1 MKKNLMTVVI
11 LALVFANFVL
21 TAIMMFTIVPTTQK
35 ANELITRV
43 CEAIDLELNRGAA
56 TGLNNLPID
65 QIATY
70 NVSAGEKMT
79 INLADG
85 DHYAL
90 VAVALSVNKESERYI
105 DSNTTILTEQEAI
118 IKNTIN
124 QVIRQYSKE
133 DLLKNSEKVQEVQD
147 EICKSLQKT
156 YGADYI
162 VGVNFATLTVQ

>member
-35 ANELITRV
+35 ANELITKV
-43 CEAIDLELNRGAA
+43 CEAIDLELNSGAA
-56 TGLNNLPID
+56 TGLSNLPID

-70 NVSAGEKMT
+70 NVSSGEKMT
-79 INLADG
+79 VNLAGG
-85 DHYAL
+85 DNYAL
-90 VAVALSVNKESERYI
+90 VAVALSVNKESERYKEA
-105 DSNTTILTEQEAI
+105 TTEILTEQEAI

-124 QVIRQYSKE
+124 QIIRQYTKDE
-133 DLLKNSEKVQEVQD
+133 FLENTQEVQD

-156 YGADYI
+156 YGVDYI
-162 VGVNFATLTVQ
+162 VGVNFSTLTVQ

>member
-11 LALVFANFVL
+11 LAMVFANFVL

-43 CEAIDLELNRGAA
+43 CEAIDLELNSGAA
-56 TGLNNLPID
+56 TGLSNLPID

-70 NVSAGEKMT
+70 NVSSGEKMT
-79 INLADG
+79 INLAGG
-85 DHYAL
+85 DNYAL
-90 VAVALSVNKESERYI
+90 VAVALSVNKESERYKEAT
-105 DSNTTILTEQEAI
+105 TTILTDQEAI

-124 QVIRQYSKE
+124 QIIRQYSKDE
-133 DLLKNSEKVQEVQD
+133 LLENSQEVQD

-156 YGADYI
+156 YGVDYI

>member
-1 MKKNLMTVVI
+1 MKKNLMTVII

-35 ANELITRV
+35 ANELITKV
-43 CEAIDLELNRGAA
+43 CEAIDLELNSGAA
-56 TGLNNLPID
+56 SGLSNLPID

-70 NVSAGEKMT
+70 NVSGGEKMT
-79 INLADG
+79 INLAD

-90 VAVALSVNKESERYI
+90 VAVSLSINKESERYK
-105 DSNTTILTEQEAI
+105 DATTEILTEQESI

-133 DLLKNSEKVQEVQD
+133 DLKNSEKVQD

-156 YGADYI
+156 YGTDYI

>member
-43 CEAIDLELNRGAA
+43 CEAIDLELSSGAA

-70 NVSAGEKMT
+70 NVSSGEKMT
-79 INLADG
+79 INLAGG
-85 DHYAL
+85 DNYAL
-90 VAVALSVNKESERYI
+90 VSVALSVNKESERYK
-105 DSNTTILTEQEAI
+105 DATTTILTEQEAI

-124 QVIRQYSKE
+124 QIIRQYTKDE
-133 DLLKNSEKVQEVQD
+133 FLENTQEVQD

-156 YGADYI
+156 YGADYV
-162 VGVNFATLTVQ
+162 VGVNFASMTVQ

>member
-1 MKKNLMTVVI
+1 MKKNLMTVII

-21 TAIMMFTIVPTTQK
+21 TAIMMFTVLPQTQK
-35 ANELITRV
+35 ANDLITKV
-43 CEAIDLELNRGAA
+43 CEAIDLELNSGAA
-56 TGLNNLPID
+56 TGLSNLPID

-70 NVSAGEKMT
+70 SVSGGETMT

-90 VAVALSVNKESERYI
+90 VAVSLSINKESERYK
-105 DSNTTILTEQEAI
+105 DATTEILTEQESI

-124 QVIRQYSKE
+124 QVIRQYTKDE
-133 DLLKNSEKVQEVQD
+133 FLKNSQAVQD

-156 YGADYI
+156 YGTDYI
-162 VGVNFATLTVQ
+162 VGVNFSTLTAQ

>member
-35 ANELITRV
+35 ANELITKV
-43 CEAIDLELNRGAA
+43 CEAIDLELNSGAA
-56 TGLNNLPID
+56 NSLSNLPID

-70 NVSAGEKMT
+70 NVSGGETMT

-90 VAVALSVNKESERYI
+90 VAVSLSINKESERYK
-105 DSNTTILTEQEAI
+105 DSNTAILSEQESI

-124 QVIRQYSKE
+124 QVIRQYTKDE
-133 DLLKNSEKVQEVQD
+133 LLKNTVKIQE
-147 EICKSLQKT
+147 EICKSLAKT
-156 YGADYI
+156 YGTDYI
-162 VGVNFATLTVQ
+162 VGVNFATLTAQ

>member
-43 CEAIDLELNRGAA
+43 CEAIDLELNSGAA

-70 NVSAGEKMT
+70 NVSSGEKMT
-79 INLADG
+79 INLAGG
-85 DHYAL
+85 DNYAL
-90 VAVALSVNKESERYI
+90 VAVSLSVNKESERYK
-105 DSNTTILTEQEAI
+105 DATTTILTEQEAI

-124 QVIRQYSKE
+124 QIIRQYTKDE
-133 DLLKNSEKVQEVQD
+133 FLENTQEVQD

-156 YGADYI
+156 YGADYV
-162 VGVNFATLTVQ
+162 VGVNFASMTVQ

>member
-1 MKKNLMTVVI
+1 MTVII

-43 CEAIDLELNRGAA
+43 CEAIDLELNSGAA

-70 NVSAGEKMT
+70 RVNAGEKMT
-79 INLADG
+79 INLAD
-85 DHYAL
+85 DHFAL
-90 VAVALSVNKESERYI
+90 VAVALSINKESERYKEG
-105 DSNTTILTEQEAI
+105 NTAILTEQDDI

-124 QVIRQYSKE
+124 QIIRQYTKDE
-133 DLLKNSEKVQEVQD
+133 FLKNSQSVQD
-147 EICKSLQKT
+147 EICKNLQKT

-162 VGVNFATLTVQ
+162 VGVNFATLTAQ

>member
-35 ANELITRV
+35 ANELITKV
-43 CEAIDLELNRGAA
+43 CEAIDLELNSGAA
-56 TGLNNLPID
+56 TGLSNLPID

-70 NVSAGEKMT
+70 NVSSGEKMT
-79 INLADG
+79 VNLAGG
-85 DHYAL
+85 DNYAL
-90 VAVALSVNKESERYI
+90 VAVALSVNKESERYKEA
-105 DSNTTILTEQEAI
+105 TTEILTEQEAI

-124 QVIRQYSKE
+124 QIIRQYTKDE
-133 DLLKNSEKVQEVQD
+133 FLENTQEVQD

-162 VGVNFATLTVQ
+162 VGVNFSTLTVQ

>member
-43 CEAIDLELNRGAA
+43 CEAIDLELNSGAA
-56 TGLNNLPID
+56 TGLSNLPID

-70 NVSAGEKMT
+70 NVSSGEKMT
-79 INLADG
+79 VNLAG
-85 DHYAL
+85 GNNYAL
-90 VAVALSVNKESERYI
+90 VAVALSVNKESERYKEG
-105 DSNTTILTEQEAI
+105 TTEILTEQEAI

-124 QVIRQYSKE
+124 QIIRQYTKE
-133 DLLKNSEKVQEVQD
+133 EFLENTQEVQD

>member
-1 MKKNLMTVVI
+1 MKKNLMTVII

-21 TAIMMFTIVPTTQK
+21 TAIMMFTVVPTTQK
-35 ANELITRV
+35 ANELITKV
-43 CEAIDLELNRGAA
+43 CEAIDLELNSGAA
-56 TGLNNLPID
+56 TGLSNLPVD
-65 QIATY
+65 QIAIY
-70 NVSAGEKMT
+70 SVSSGETMT

-90 VAVALSVNKESERYI
+90 VAVSLSINKESDRYK
-105 DSNTTILTEQEAI
+105 DSTTTILTEQESI

-124 QVIRQYSKE
+124 QVIRQYSKDE
-133 DLLKNSEKVQEVQD
+133 LLKNDEKAQD

-162 VGVNFATLTVQ
+162 VGVNFSTLTAQ

>member
-1 MKKNLMTVVI
+1 MKKNLMTVII

-35 ANELITRV
+35 ANQLITKV
-43 CEAIDLELNRGAA
+43 CEAIDLELNSGAA
-56 TGLNNLPID
+56 SGLSNLPID

-70 NVSAGEKMT
+70 NVSGGEKMT
-79 INLADG
+79 INLAD

-90 VAVALSVNKESERYI
+90 VAVSLSINKESERYK
-105 DSNTTILTEQEAI
+105 DATTTILTEQESI

-133 DLLKNSEKVQEVQD
+133 DLKNSEKVQD

-156 YGADYI
+156 YGTDYI

>member
-1 MKKNLMTVVI
+1 MKKNLMTVII

-35 ANELITRV
+35 ANELITKV
-43 CEAIDLELNRGAA
+43 CEAIDLELNSGAA
-56 TGLNNLPID
+56 HGMSNLPID

-70 NVSAGEKMT
+70 NVSGGEKMT
-79 INLADG
+79 INLAD
-85 DHYAL
+85 DRYAL
-90 VAVALSVNKESERYI
+90 VAVSLSINKESDRYKEAT
-105 DSNTTILTEQEAI
+105 TTILTEQESI

-124 QVIRQYSKE
+124 QVIRQYTKE
-133 DLLKNSEKVQEVQD
+133 DLKNPEKVQD

-156 YGADYI
+156 YGTDYI

>member
-1 MKKNLMTVVI
+1 MKKNLMTVII

-43 CEAIDLELNRGAA
+43 CEAIDLELNSGAA

-90 VAVALSVNKESERYI
+90 VAVSLSINKESERYKEAT
-105 DSNTTILTEQEAI
+105 TTILSEQESI

-124 QVIRQYSKE
+124 QIIRQYTKE
-133 DLLKNSEKVQEVQD
+133 EFLKNSQQVQD

-162 VGVNFATLTVQ
+162 VGVNFATLTAQ